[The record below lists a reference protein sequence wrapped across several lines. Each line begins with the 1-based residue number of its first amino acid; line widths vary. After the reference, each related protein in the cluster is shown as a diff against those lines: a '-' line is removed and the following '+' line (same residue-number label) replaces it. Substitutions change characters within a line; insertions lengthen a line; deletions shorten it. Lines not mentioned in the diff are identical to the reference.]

1 MPKAEKLTALVHAL
15 GLDLAQARAA
25 GHLPVA
31 LTREAWNRENGR
43 AHAEDHRS
51 LRSLGARLLAA
62 AVAVD
67 LYAQAAQEGAEA
79 QVDLLCSAGHLAAQ
93 ARRMGLPDIVRFGDQ
108 ERAEGLDQEDGALA
122 EHLQALVAAAYL
134 AEGWAVACQV
144 TARVTQLPKAPEHPV
159 PPPPMEQAP
168 EQPAASERQRRREE
182 EAEALVLSFLRTPKG
197 DN

>member
-15 GLDLAQARAA
+15 GLDLAKARAA

-43 AHAEDHRS
+43 AHAPDHRS
-51 LRSLGARLLAA
+51 LRSLGARLLTA

-67 LYAQAAQEGAEA
+67 LYAQAAQEASEA
-79 QVDLLCSAGHLAAQ
+79 QVERLCSPAQLATQ
-93 ARRMGLPDIVRFGDQ
+93 ARRLGLPEIVRFGDQ
-108 ERAEGLDQEDGALA
+108 ERAEGLDQQDAVLA

-144 TARVTQLPKAPEHPV
+144 VARVTQLAEAVERPITSQRV
-159 PPPPMEQAP
+159 EQAP
-168 EQPAASERQRRREE
+168 EQSTASERQRRRAE
-182 EAEALVLSFLRTPKG
+182 EAEALVLSFLRAPKG
-197 DN
+197 E